1 MQIDERL
8 CRSADLERKE
18 QMKQWRCTICGYIHS
33 GDEPPDKCPVCGA
46 EKDKFVLVKKKE
58 KTADSKSTSRK
69 PVPSMK
75 GSDDSFTTFSQH
87 LTRLHA
93 HPIAV
98 HIPNGVLPV
107 TVLFVIIAWLFNV
120 DAIAGA
126 ARFNMFFICISMP
139 AVIASGVIDW
149 KNRYKAR
156 MTKVF
161 RTKIICAAIVT
172 ILCLVLSIWWL
183 IQPDIYSHGG
193 TGTSIFIL
201 IHLID
206 LGAAGV
212 AGWYGGKLIFPK
224 K

>member
-1 MQIDERL
+1 M
-8 CRSADLERKE
+8 SLERIE

-33 GDEPPDKCPVCGA
+33 GDEPPEKCPVCGA
-46 EKDKFVLVKKKE
+46 EKNKFVLVEAEE
-58 KTADSKSTSRK
+58 KPTDSKNASVKNAPSTR
-69 PVPSMK
+69 
-75 GSDDSFTTFSQH
+75 GSDYFLTTLSQQ

-120 DAIAGA
+120 A
-126 ARFNMFFICISMP
+126 AVASAAKFNMFFICISMP
-139 AVIASGVIDW
+139 AVIASGAIDW

-172 ILCLVLSIWWL
+172 LLCLVLSIWWL
-183 IQPDIYSHGG
+183 IQPDIYSHSGSG
-193 TGTSIFIL
+193 ALIFIL

-206 LGAAGV
+206 LGAAGL